1 MWGTIMDKK
10 TCFTA
15 ETIQTRLSANPFAK
29 LSDIVL
35 DIIQEAIINL
45 DILPGEKINMTAIA
59 ESLNVSRAPVREAIS
74 ALVKEGFVV
83 EKPNVNGY
91 YALDISDKYMA
102 EFFVA
107 RSTIEVAAIR
117 ICAARFH
124 SIDCR
129 HLKEC
134 CDVFRRCYKTN
145 DYEAFVAAD
154 RDFHGSL
161 VQYTGNS
168 FLINMYASLNRTIA
182 HYYSLSRYY
191 LKNYG
196 SRDIFNDFELLIN
209 EHLAMYNAIRTGLVD
224 CAASTAQRHL
234 DTCYSSFVHYYL
246 TKGVR

>member
-1 MWGTIMDKK
+1 M
-10 TCFTA
+10 
-15 ETIQTRLSANPFAK
+15 
-29 LSDIVL
+29 
-35 DIIQEAIINL
+35 
-45 DILPGEKINMTAIA
+45 
-59 ESLNVSRAPVREAIS
+59 
-74 ALVKEGFVV
+74 
-83 EKPNVNGY
+83 
-91 YALDISDKYMA
+91 
-102 EFFVA
+102 
-107 RSTIEVAAIR
+107 
-117 ICAARFH
+117 
-124 SIDCR
+124 
-129 HLKEC
+129 
-134 CDVFRRCYKTN
+134 
-145 DYEAFVAAD
+145 AAD

-246 TKGVR
+246 TTGVR